1 MITLYTGGT
10 FDLFHDGHVNLLKRC
25 KLFAD
30 NVVVALNSDDFIFNY
45 KGSYPVMSYEQ
56 RKTILE
62 SCIYVDSVIPN
73 INGAN
78 SKTSIL
84 EVNPDII
91 AIGSDWTYKDYYK
104 QMGFDQQWLDS
115 QNIILMYIPYTNTI
129 SSTKIKNKINT

>member
-25 KLFAD
+25 KLLAD
-30 NVVVALNSDDFIFNY
+30 KVVVSLNSDDFIFNY
-45 KGSYPVMSYEQ
+45 KKSYPIMNYEQ

-62 SCIYVDSVIPN
+62 SCIYVDLVIPN

-84 EVNPDII
+84 EINPDII
-91 AIGSDWTYKDYYK
+91 AIGSDWAYKDYYK
-104 QMGFDQQWLDS
+104 QMGFDQQWLDDHD
-115 QNIILMYIPYTNTI
+115 IMLLYIPYTNTI
-129 SSTKIKNKINT
+129 SSTKIKDKINK

>member
-25 KLFAD
+25 KLLSD
-30 NVVVALNSDDFIFNY
+30 KVVVSLNSDDFIFNY

-56 RKTILE
+56 RKLILE
-62 SCIYVDSVIPN
+62 SCIYVDLVIPN
-73 INGAN
+73 INGNN

-91 AIGSDWTYKDYYK
+91 AIGSDWAYKDYYT
-104 QMGFDQQWLDS
+104 QMGFDQQWLDDH
-115 QNIILMYIPYTNTI
+115 NIMLLYIPYTTTI
-129 SSTKIKNKINT
+129 SSTKIKNKINK

>member
-25 KLFAD
+25 KLLSD
-30 NVVVALNSDDFIFNY
+30 KVVVSLNSDDFIFNY

-91 AIGSDWTYKDYYK
+91 AIGSDWAYKDYYT
-104 QMGFDQQWLDS
+104 QMGFDQQWLDDH
-115 QNIILMYIPYTNTI
+115 NIMLLYIPYTTTI
-129 SSTKIKNKINT
+129 SSTKIKNKINK